1 MRRMTF
7 VALLSMLG
15 LLVFAPSLALGQDDL
30 DCADFATQA
39 EAQAT
44 LEEDLSDPHGL
55 DEDADGIACETL
67 PPVADDAD
75 DANGDDDGANGDDE
89 GATHAPAAA
98 SQYQQ
103 YKKSVIAIPKD
114 TKVLPDTGGGA
125 SPAALALGAG
135 TLLLASGLVAG
146 ALVRRS

>member
-1 MRRMTF
+1 MKRVAF

-15 LLVFAPSLALGQDDL
+15 ALIFAPSLALGQEDL
-30 DCADFATQA
+30 DCADFAIQA

-67 PPVADDAD
+67 PPGADDAD
-75 DANGDDDGANGDDE
+75 DGDGDDNGTNGDD
-89 GATHAPAAA
+89 GATHATAAA
-98 SQYQQ
+98 AQYQQ
-103 YKKSVIAIPKD
+103 YKKSVTAIPKD
-114 TKVLPDTGGGA
+114 TKVLPNTGGGV
-125 SPAALALGAG
+125 SPAALAFGAAG
-135 TLLLASGLVAG
+135 LLLASGFVAG

>member
-1 MRRMTF
+1 MKRVAF

-15 LLVFAPSLALGQDDL
+15 ALIFAPSLALGQEDL
-30 DCADFATQA
+30 DCADFAIQA

-67 PPVADDAD
+67 PPGADGADDGD
-75 DANGDDDGANGDDE
+75 GDDNGTNGDDE
-89 GATHAPAAA
+89 GATQAPAAA
-98 SQYQQ
+98 AQYQQ

-114 TKVLPDTGGGA
+114 TKVLPDTGGV
-125 SPAALALGAG
+125 SPGALALGAG
-135 TLLLASGLVAG
+135 ALLLASGLVAG